1 MSTNRPSRALLAPIA
16 IVLASLIA
24 SLVRWYLQGSF
35 NIYTALH
42 KRFYVRD
49 PDLGWRVSVQHPI
62 WLGLEI
68 CAVLLGLAIALAIGV
83 VIIRRREV
91 RIDGRATLLRGASW
105 LVALATLVVP
115 TAAFISGPGA
125 LHGRDTLPP
134 TNAVQFEDG
143 IEGALDAP
151 SGAYTVVEHP
161 GTSVTAH
168 LSAGGEAFDAR
179 FGGIAG
185 TWTGDPHELN
195 AAMHA
200 DISVATASVDTGIGE
215 RSKHAREGY
224 LHAEKYPR
232 INVTIDRAAAVRA
245 NGANVIAFRAPGT
258 VSLLGKTHIVDV
270 TGTVTK
276 LDAAALARQGLT
288 GDVLLVQADL
298 ALSIKTTALAPDA
311 GDFDGDRL
319 PIHVSLVLRRN

>member
-1 MSTNRPSRALLAPIA
+1 MSIGRPSRALLAPIV
-16 IVLASLIA
+16 IVLAALIA

-42 KRFYVRD
+42 KRFYVPD
-49 PDLGWRVSVQHPI
+49 PDLGWRISVQHSI

-68 CAVLLGLAIALAIGV
+68 CAVLVGLAVALAIGAA
-83 VIIRRREV
+83 IIRRREARTESTAIV
-91 RIDGRATLLRGASW
+91 LRGASW
-105 LVALATLVVP
+105 LVAIATLIVP

-134 TNAVQFEDG
+134 TSAVQFEDG
-143 IEGALDAP
+143 IEGSLDAP
-151 SGAYTVVEHP
+151 SGTYTVVVHP

-179 FGGIAG
+179 FGDIEGMLV
-185 TWTGDPHELN
+185 GDPRDLSKTLH
-195 AAMHA
+195 AAV
-200 DISVATASVDTGIGE
+200 SVAAASVDTGIGE

-224 LHAEKYPR
+224 LKADQFPR
-232 INVTIDRAAAVRA
+232 ISVGIERVTAVRA
-245 NGANVIAFRAPGT
+245 NGANSIAFRAPGT
-258 VSLLGKTHIVDV
+258 IGLLGKEHLVDV

-276 LDAAALARQGLT
+276 LDAAALQRQNLT

-298 ALSIKTTALAPDA
+298 ALSIKTTALASDA

-319 PIHVSLVLRRN
+319 PIHVSLVL